1 MRHVAITGIAAITP
15 AGVGS
20 DALWT
25 QALSGTSCTR
35 TIDRFDASRYQ
46 CCIAGQADAFD
57 AEQMLSPRVIKRSD
71 RFTHMALAAV
81 SMALQDAGVSIGTAQ
96 GEVEPERVSVMVGNM
111 LGGWEFAERELR
123 KLWVSGVREVSP
135 YQATAWFP
143 AAPQGN
149 ICISFGI
156 KGRARTFV
164 ADRASGAYAFVHG
177 AEVIRRGQ
185 ADIVIAGGSEAPLS
199 PYGWLCCQASDYLA
213 QGGRYTP
220 ETTYRPFDRG
230 HGGTVAAEGSAFLI
244 LEELDHALS
253 RGASIYG
260 LVSGWALGSDGYM
273 PCYTVE
279 PKGQILARTMRKSMH
294 QAAVQPDEIDVIF
307 ASGSAIP
314 VEDMTEVYAI
324 QSAFGPTSREVPVT
338 APKAAIGHMLGAATP
353 ADILLALQTLSHR
366 QIPPTANLDQPAPGF
381 NLNFVREAPLPLE
394 RARHC
399 MIVSR
404 GLGGVNA
411 CMIISAPPAA

>member
-1 MRHVAITGIAAITP
+1 MRQVAITGIAAITP

-20 DALWT
+20 DALWA
-25 QALSGTSCTR
+25 QALSGKSCTQ

-46 CCIAGQADAFD
+46 CSVAGQANAFD
-57 AEQMLSPRVIKRSD
+57 AEQMLSPRTVKRTD
-71 RFTHMALAAV
+71 RFTHLALATVA
-81 SMALQDAGVSIGTAQ
+81 MALQDGRITIGTAP
-96 GEVEPERVSVMVGNM
+96 GEIQPERISVMVGNV

-164 ADRASGAYAFVHG
+164 ADRASSAYAFIHG
-177 AEVIRRGQ
+177 AEMISRGQ
-185 ADIVIAGGSEAPLS
+185 ADIVIAGGTEAPVS
-199 PYGWLCCQASDYLA
+199 PYGWLCCQTSGYLT
-213 QGGRYTP
+213 QSSRYLP
-220 ETTYRPFDRG
+220 ATTYRPFDRD
-230 HGGTVAAEGSAFLI
+230 HSGTVAAEGSAFLI

-260 LVSGWALGSDGYM
+260 LVSGWALSNDGYM

-279 PKGQILARTMRKSMH
+279 PKGQVLARTMRKSMD
-294 QAAVQPDEIDVIF
+294 QAAVRPDEIDAIF
-307 ASGSAIP
+307 ASGSAVP

-324 QSAFGPTSREVPVT
+324 QSAFDTMSRVVPVT
-338 APKAAIGHMLGAATP
+338 APKAAIGHMLGAATS
-353 ADILLALQTLSHR
+353 ADIVLALQALSHKLV
-366 QIPPTANLDQPAPGF
+366 PPTANLDRPAPGF
-381 NLNFVREAPLPLE
+381 DLNFVREAPLPLD
-394 RARHC
+394 RAQHS
-399 MIVSR
+399 MVVSR

-411 CMIISAPPAA
+411 CMIISAPPIA

>member
-1 MRHVAITGIAAITP
+1 MRQVAITGIAAITP

-25 QALSGTSCTR
+25 QALSGISCTR

-46 CCIAGQADAFD
+46 CCIAGQVDTFD
-57 AEQMLSPRVIKRSD
+57 AEQMLSSRIIKRSD
-71 RFTHMALAAV
+71 RFTHMALATV

-96 GEVEPERVSVMVGNM
+96 GQVEPERVSVMVGNI

-164 ADRASGAYAFVHG
+164 ADRASGAYACIHG

-199 PYGWLCCQASDYLA
+199 PYGWLCCQASGYLA

-220 ETTYRPFDRG
+220 EKTYRPFDRG

-294 QAAVQPDEIDVIF
+294 QADVQPDEIDAIF

-324 QSAFGPTSREVPVT
+324 QSAFGPMSREVPVT
-338 APKAAIGHMLGAATP
+338 APKAAIGHMLGAAAP
-353 ADILLALQTLSHR
+353 ADIVLALQALSHR
-366 QIPPTANLDQPAPGF
+366 LIPPTANLDRPAPGF
-381 NLNFVREAPLPLE
+381 NLNFVREAPLPME
-394 RARHC
+394 RVRHC

-411 CMIISAPPAA
+411 CMTISAPPAT